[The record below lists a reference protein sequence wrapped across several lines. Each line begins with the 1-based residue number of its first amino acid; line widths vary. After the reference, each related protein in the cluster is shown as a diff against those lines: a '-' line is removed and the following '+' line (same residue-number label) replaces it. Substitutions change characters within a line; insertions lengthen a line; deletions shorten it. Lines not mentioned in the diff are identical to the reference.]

1 MICPCISTFL
11 NANAVRIVARML
23 LLVCCAVILSSATVQ
38 ADSCGHYLFRN
49 GVPVSTVTAPKATLP
64 LQMTPDHSAP
74 LMPVAPPCHGPGCR
88 NQSTPLAPPAA
99 PSLRLTQSDPA
110 VLLQGLLVLL
120 NRSRLFPLP
129 HSEFAVT
136 VLNAEIFRPP
146 AA

>member
-1 MICPCISTFL
+1 MISHCISTCL
-11 NANAVRIVARML
+11 NASSVRIFARML
-23 LLVCCAVILSSATVQ
+23 LLMCCAVMLNGATAQ
-38 ADSCGHYLFRN
+38 ADTCGHYLFKN
-49 GVPVSTVTAPKATLP
+49 GVPVSTVTAPKVTLP

-74 LMPVAPPCHGPGCR
+74 LMPVAPPCHGPGCK

-110 VLLQGLLVLL
+110 VLLQGLLVSLD
-120 NRSRLFPLP
+120 RSRSFPLP